1 MQAKHTPG
9 PWAVNGPTIS
19 SAPTDAAPT
28 GYALAHV
35 LNPYAGATGAAAR
48 VDANAALIAA
58 APDLLAALQDARTMV
73 YGMTGDAPASA
84 PWNAMLPR
92 IDAVI
97 SRATGE
103 A

>member
-9 PWAVNGPTIS
+9 PWAVNGSTIS

-58 APDLLAALQDARTMV
+58 APDLLENLRQLADLLESIGHDCTPARE
-73 YGMTGDAPASA
+73 
-84 PWNAMLPR
+84 
-92 IDAVI
+92 VI
-97 SRATGE
+97 ARATG

>member
-1 MQAKHTPG
+1 MQSLRDTDPAAFAQYMRAKYG
-9 PWAVNGPTIS
+9 ED
-19 SAPTDAAPT
+19 DAR
-28 GYALAHV
+28 LA
-35 LNPYAGATGAAAR
+35 
-48 VDANAALIAA
+48 AA